1 MSQRKQQ
8 KAATRAHLIEVAR
21 QRFRAAGYTATTLA
35 GIAREAGVAAGTVCA
50 HFPTKSDLVAA
61 AFYEEIQAC
70 LDRGSTA
77 VEGSIVDRLLA
88 RIRPLFLYYAADL
101 ELSRALLRETLF
113 LSGEWEERFRGQV
126 EGFVGE
132 LCGLIEAA
140 VERAELSPELDVHLA
155 GVGFFSDYFFA
166 LQRLVREA
174 AEGSPAQR
182 AEVALAQV
190 RALTSQRLHGYQGE
204 G

>member
-1 MSQRKQQ
+1 MSQRKRQ

-21 QRFRAAGYTATTLA
+21 QHFRAAGYTATTLA
-35 GIAREAGVAAGTVCA
+35 GIAREAGVAVGTVCA

-61 AFYEEIQAC
+61 AFYEEIQGC
-70 LDRGSTA
+70 LDRGATA

-88 RIRPLFLYYAADL
+88 RIRPLYLYYAADL
-101 ELSRALLRETLF
+101 SLSRALLRETSF
-113 LSGEWEERFRGQV
+113 LAGEWQERFRAQI

-132 LCGLIEAA
+132 ICGLLRAA
-140 VERAELSPELDVHLA
+140 VEDGELSPALDVQVA
-155 GVGFFSDYFFA
+155 GLGFFADYFFA
-166 LQRLVREA
+166 LQSLVRAA
-174 AEGSPAQR
+174 AEGSPEQR

-190 RALTSQRLHGYQGE
+190 RALTSQRLHGYQGA